1 MSEQEKPN
9 PRIPVSPRTAAE
21 VIGKELI
28 PKQYQE
34 AYFEG
39 LYGQAKQKS
48 EDHSNTQASRDN
60 NTPAKEPVEEL
71 SPELEQK
78 ILSDLGRPF
87 GTIAL
92 NPDVVQRPPEQP
104 PQM

>member
-9 PRIPVSPRTAAE
+9 PRIPLSPRTAAE

-28 PKQYQE
+28 PEKYQE

-39 LYGQAKQKS
+39 LYGQARQKS
-48 EDHSNTQASRDN
+48 EAHSNAQVSQDN
-60 NTPAKEPVEEL
+60 INPAEKPVGEL

-104 PQM
+104 R